1 MNVEKIIKLKTD
13 SLYVSLTSTNIFG
26 KFFYK
31 SILHN
36 AVVMEIFSAN
46 KKNGI
51 SYEKLCSDIPKLL
64 GSRSSIQNILNEGLE
79 KKILMK
85 IKNKED
91 RRIKNYY
98 LTYDFSE
105 MIFEW
110 IKSQKQIFNS

>member
-1 MNVEKIIKLKTD
+1 MNAEKIIKLKTD
-13 SLYVSLTSTNIFG
+13 SLYSSLTSKDIFG

-46 KKNGI
+46 KTNGI

-64 GSRSSIQNILNEGLE
+64 GSRSSIQNMLNEGLD
-79 KKILMK
+79 KKILKK
-85 IKNKED
+85 IENKED
-91 RRIKNYY
+91 KRIKNYY
-98 LTYDFSE
+98 LSDDFSE

-110 IKSQKQIFNS
+110 IKSQKKIFNS